1 MDSLARL
8 YPQTFRMLLLAAR
21 EALRPKGAEVRLEG
35 RSADPSP
42 RAGTPERAA
51 DGAGVCRH
59 HQSHSHQ
66 SCITQDQLRS

>member
-21 EALRPKGAEVRLEG
+21 EALRPKGPEARLEG

-42 RAGTPERAA
+42 RAGNP
-51 DGAGVCRH
+51 
-59 HQSHSHQ
+59 
-66 SCITQDQLRS
+66 QDQLRS